1 MTTASPS
8 ATGTSSFIPA
18 VRVPVAWTL
27 GGLGAGLAL
36 GIVLEGRAAAGWV
49 LPLADLVGTLWLRA
63 LQMTI
68 VPLVAALLVIGIVQ
82 TVLAARA
89 GRIALISLG
98 MFAAVLTTGTVFT
111 AFAMPALLEAVPIP
125 ESAAAALRSGLASAA
140 PADERLALLDDP
152 QEWALF
158 SEPEPVRD
166 GRRPACWSSSV
177 VFEGMHCAAC
187 AISIEDALRR
197 VPGVREVQVSAASHR
212 GRVVWASDQTRPSQW
227 MQASAAAGYPVLPA
241 NDAHAHERRRREARR
256 MVWRVAVA
264 GLCMMQVMMY
274 ATPAYV
280 AEPGDITP
288 DMLQLLRWA
297 SWVLSL
303 PVILFACTPFFSAA
317 WRDVRQRRIGMD
329 LPVAL
334 GMLGTFVVSSLGTF
348 EPEGPFGAEVYF
360 DSLTMFVFFLL
371 MGRWME
377 LRMRERTAGALEAV
391 LNRLPESVRRRAVD
405 GRWERVSIR
414 RLAVGDVV
422 EVLPGEALPG
432 DGTVLAGQT
441 QVDEALLTGESRPL
455 SRGVGDA
462 VIAGSH
468 NLSGRIEL
476 RVEQVGA
483 ATRYAQ
489 IVALMQSASVHKPA
503 MAELADRL
511 AKPFLLA
518 VLLASLAAAVAW
530 WPQGPGHAV
539 MVAVAV
545 LVVTCPC
552 ALSLATPAAMLAAAG
567 ALARSGVLVRNL
579 QALQSLSE
587 VDTVVFDKTGTL
599 TLDSFSVAQLHRR
612 EGVTEDEVW
621 HLAERM
627 AAHSLHPVSRAMNA
641 QARQRRLALGRP
653 AGMDSLPAGWVLTE
667 HPGRGLEAHWPA
679 AADMGTG
686 TGEQGSLR
694 WGSARFCDAPP
705 LASDRLQVSLAD
717 AQGWL
722 ATFELHETLR
732 PEAAQVVAA
741 LQRQGLA
748 VQVLSGDA
756 QPAVAEV
763 AGSLGIAR
771 FRGAC
776 SPQDKLQAIQ
786 ALQQQGHKVAM
797 VGDGLNDGPVLAGAN
812 VSFALGQAL
821 ALTQSKADMVLMSGR
836 LDLLESTWVRS
847 RQTMRVVRQNLA
859 WSVAY
864 NAACVPLAL
873 LGWLPAWAAGL
884 GMALSSLLVVLN
896 ALRLSAGLAPAL
908 AWGQGD
914 VN

>member
-1 MTTASPS
+1 MRS
-8 ATGTSSFIPA
+8 AQLT
-18 VRVPVAWTL
+18 
-27 GGLGAGLAL
+27 
-36 GIVLEGRAAAGWV
+36 EDV
-49 LPLADLVGTLWLRA
+49 LPLPPPVAVDEHLR
-63 LQMTI
+63 
-68 VPLVAALLVIGIVQ
+68 
-82 TVLAARA
+82 
-89 GRIALISLG
+89 
-98 MFAAVLTTGTVFT
+98 
-111 AFAMPALLEAVPIP
+111 
-125 ESAAAALRSGLASAA
+125 
-140 PADERLALLDDP
+140 LLDDP
-152 QEWALF
+152 QEWSQF
-158 SEPEPVRD
+158 SQPEPAQD
-166 GRRPACWSSSV
+166 GCWASSV

-187 AISIEDALRR
+187 AISIEDALRQ
-197 VPGVREVQVSAASHR
+197 VPGVQSVQVSAASHR
-212 GRVVWASDQTRPSQW
+212 GRVVWSSRQTQPSLW
-227 MQASAAAGYPVLPA
+227 MQASAAAGYKAVPA
-241 NDAHAHERRRREARR
+241 NDAHAHERRRQEARR

-280 AEPGDITP
+280 AEAGDITP

-303 PVILFACTPFFSAA
+303 PVILFSCTPFFAAA
-317 WRDVRQRRIGMD
+317 WQDLKHRRIGMD

-348 EPEGPFGAEVYF
+348 EPGGPFGAEVYF

-377 LRMRERTAGALEAV
+377 LRMRSSTAGALEAV
-391 LNRLPESVRRRAVD
+391 LNRLPDSVNRRTAD
-405 GRWERVSIR
+405 GGWERVSIR
-414 RLAVGDVV
+414 RLAVGDVL
-422 EVLPGEALPG
+422 EVLPGEAFAG
-432 DGTVLAGQT
+432 DGTLLAGQT

-455 SRGVGDA
+455 TRQTGDT

-468 NLSGRIEL
+468 NLSGRVEL

-489 IVALMQSASVHKPA
+489 IVALMESAAVHKPA

-599 TLDSFSVAQLHRR
+599 TLDSFSVARLHRR

-621 HLAERM
+621 HLAECM

-653 AGMDSLPAGWVLTE
+653 AGVDSLPAGWVLTE
-667 HPGRGLEAHWPA
+667 HPGQGLEAHWPA
-679 AADMGTG
+679 AADAS

-694 WGSARFCDAPP
+694 WGSARFCDSPP
-705 LASDRLQVSLAD
+705 LVSDRLQVSLAD

-732 PEAAQVVAA
+732 SEAAQVVAA

-763 AGSLGIAR
+763 AGSLGIGH

-797 VGDGLNDGPVLAGAN
+797 VGDGLNDGPVLAGAD

-836 LDLLESTWVRS
+836 LDLLESTWLRS

-896 ALRLSAGLAPAL
+896 ALRLSSGLAPAL
-908 AWGQGD
+908 AWGEGD

>member
-1 MTTASPS
+1 MT
-8 ATGTSSFIPA
+8 
-18 VRVPVAWTL
+18 
-27 GGLGAGLAL
+27 
-36 GIVLEGRAAAGWV
+36 
-49 LPLADLVGTLWLRA
+49 
-63 LQMTI
+63 
-68 VPLVAALLVIGIVQ
+68 
-82 TVLAARA
+82 
-89 GRIALISLG
+89 
-98 MFAAVLTTGTVFT
+98 FA
-111 AFAMPALLEAVPIP
+111 
-125 ESAAAALRSGLASAA
+125 
-140 PADERLALLDDP
+140 RLAEDEMTVPRTVQDEHLRLLDDP
-152 QEWALF
+152 QEWPQF
-158 SEPEPVRD
+158 SQAD
-166 GRRPACWSSSV
+166 PAQNDCWTSSV

-187 AISIEDALRR
+187 AISIEDALRQ
-197 VPGVREVQVSAASHR
+197 VPGVKSVQVSAASHR
-212 GRVVWASDQTRPSQW
+212 GRVVWSAQQTKPSLW
-227 MQASAAAGYPVLPA
+227 MQASAAAGYKAVPA
-241 NDAHAHERRRREARR
+241 NDAHAHERRRQEARR

-280 AEPGDITP
+280 AEAGDITP

-303 PVILFACTPFFSAA
+303 PVVLFSCTPFFSAA
-317 WRDVRQRRIGMD
+317 WHDLRGLRVGMD

-334 GMLGTFVVSSLGTF
+334 GMVSTFVVSSLGTF
-348 EPEGPFGAEVYF
+348 EPTGPFGAEVYF

-377 LRMRERTAGALEAV
+377 LRMREKTAGALEAV
-391 LNRLPESVRRRAVD
+391 LNRLPDSVRRRTAE
-405 GRWERVSIR
+405 GAWERVSIR
-414 RLAVGDVV
+414 RLAVGDVL
-422 EVLPGEALPG
+422 EVLPGEAFAG
-432 DGTVLAGQT
+432 DGILLAGQT

-455 SRGVGDA
+455 TRQMGDA

-468 NLSGRIEL
+468 NLSGRVEL

-489 IVALMQSASVHKPA
+489 IVALMESAAVHKPA
-503 MAELADRL
+503 MAELADRM

-518 VLLASLAAAVAW
+518 VLLASVGAAVAW

-567 ALARSGVLVRNL
+567 ALARSGVLVRHL
-579 QALQSLSE
+579 PALQRLAE

-599 TLDSFSVAQLHRR
+599 TQDSFSVACLHLR
-612 EGVTEDEVW
+612 EGLCEDEAW

-627 AAHSLHPVSRAMNA
+627 AAHSLHPVSRAMSA
-641 QARQRRLALGRP
+641 QARQRRLAQGRTDDV
-653 AGMDSLPAGWVLTE
+653 DSLPAGWVLTE
-667 HPGRGLEAHWPA
+667 HPGQGLQAHWPEPA
-679 AADMGTG
+679 GG
-686 TGEQGSLR
+686 QGGLR
-694 WGSARFCDAPP
+694 WGSAAFCCAP
-705 LASDRLQVSLAD
+705 ARVSERLQVSLAD

-732 PEAAQVVAA
+732 PEAVQVVSA
-741 LQRQGLA
+741 LRQQGLQ

-756 QPAVAEV
+756 EPAVAEV
-763 AGSLGIAR
+763 AASLNIDQ
-771 FRGAC
+771 FRGGC

-786 ALQQQGHKVAM
+786 ALQQAGHKVAM
-797 VGDGLNDGPVLAGAN
+797 VGDGLNDGPVLAGAD

-836 LDLLESTWVRS
+836 LDWLVPSWERS

-859 WSVAY
+859 WSVVY

-873 LGWLPAWAAGL
+873 LGYLPAWAAGL

-896 ALRLSAGLAPAL
+896 ALRLSAGLSPA
-908 AWGQGD
+908 AFFTTG
-914 VN
+914 VNRGS

>member
-1 MTTASPS
+1 MTSAHLAEDVLSSPS
-8 ATGTSSFIPA
+8 AQ
-18 VRVPVAWTL
+18 VVVD
-27 GGLGAGLAL
+27 
-36 GIVLEGRAAAGWV
+36 EH
-49 LPLADLVGTLWLRA
+49 LR
-63 LQMTI
+63 
-68 VPLVAALLVIGIVQ
+68 
-82 TVLAARA
+82 
-89 GRIALISLG
+89 
-98 MFAAVLTTGTVFT
+98 
-111 AFAMPALLEAVPIP
+111 
-125 ESAAAALRSGLASAA
+125 
-140 PADERLALLDDP
+140 LLDDP
-152 QEWALF
+152 EEWPQFSQADPTQE
-158 SEPEPVRD
+158 
-166 GRRPACWSSSV
+166 GCWTSSV

-187 AISIEDALRR
+187 AISIEDALRQ
-197 VPGVREVQVSAASHR
+197 VPGVKSVQVSAASHR
-212 GRVVWASDQTRPSQW
+212 GRVVWSARQTQPSVW
-227 MQASAAAGYPVLPA
+227 MQASAAAGYKAVPA
-241 NDAHAHERRRREARR
+241 NDAHAHERRRQEARR

-280 AEPGDITP
+280 AEAGDITP

-303 PVILFACTPFFSAA
+303 PVILFSCTPFFAAA
-317 WRDVRQRRIGMD
+317 WKDLRQRRIGMD
-329 LPVAL
+329 LPVAI
-334 GMLGTFVVSSLGTF
+334 GMIGTFVVSSLGTF
-348 EPEGPFGAEVYF
+348 EPDGPFGAEVYF
-360 DSLTMFVFFLL
+360 DSLSMFVFFLL

-391 LNRLPESVRRRAVD
+391 LNRLPDSVNRRTAD
-405 GRWERVSIR
+405 GHWERVSIR
-414 RLAVGDVV
+414 RLAVGDVL
-422 EVLPGEALPG
+422 EVLPGEAFAG
-432 DGTVLAGQT
+432 DGTLLAGQT

-455 SRGVGDA
+455 TRQAGDA

-468 NLSGRIEL
+468 NLSGRVEL

-489 IVALMQSASVHKPA
+489 IVALMESASVHKPA

-511 AKPFLLA
+511 AKPFLMG
-518 VLLASLAAAVAW
+518 VLLASAGAAIAW

-567 ALARSGVLVRNL
+567 ALARSGVLVRHL

-599 TLDSFSVAQLHRR
+599 TLDSFGVARLHLR
-612 EGVTEDEVW
+612 EGVSPDLAW
-621 HLAERM
+621 QLAERM
-627 AAHSLHPVSRAMNA
+627 AAHSLHPVSRAMAA
-641 QARQRRLALGRP
+641 QARQRR
-653 AGMDSLPAGWVLTE
+653 MDQGQAAETEGLPPGWVLTE
-667 HPGRGLEAHWPA
+667 HPGQGLHAQWPLS
-679 AADMGTG
+679 DGNVG
-686 TGEQGSLR
+686 FLR
-694 WGSARFCDAPP
+694 WGSARFCEAPE

-717 AQGWL
+717 HKGWL

-741 LQRQGLA
+741 LHRRGLS

-756 QPAVAEV
+756 EPAVAEV
-763 AGSLGIAR
+763 AGSLGITQ

-786 ALQQQGHKVAM
+786 VLQEQGHKVAM
-797 VGDGLNDGPVLAGAN
+797 VGDGLNDGPVLAGAD

-836 LDLLESTWVRS
+836 LDLLEQTWVRS
-847 RQTMRVVRQNLA
+847 RQTLRVVRQNLT

-864 NAACVPLAL
+864 NMACVPLAL

-896 ALRLSAGLAPAL
+896 ALRLSAALAPA
-908 AWGQGD
+908 QS